1 MKMLKKIIS
10 KRIDEKFKEIGFKK
24 QEETKYGVIYK
35 RYNKKYGY
43 THVIHLGHKHNG
55 KHIVQSYDEKAVI
68 GCDGNI
74 GVGLTMHET
83 KLCYQKMKALG
94 WKENN
99 NNQKRE

>member
-24 QEETKYGVIYK
+24 QEETKYGVVYK

-43 THVIHLGHKHNG
+43 THVIHLIHKHNG

-74 GVGLTMHET
+74 GVGLTMHELD
-83 KLCYQKMKALG
+83 LCLRKMKSLR
-94 WKENN
+94 WNFNK
-99 NNQKRE
+99 